1 MPSPRAFYV
10 VLEVK
15 MKTAILIDG
24 AFFIKRVRSLRLSQD
39 FYDAK
44 RMADLVVRYSLLHL
58 KHKING
64 KEQVDDLYRIFF
76 YDCVPFEKKMHNPI
90 SNKAVDFSKT
100 PEAQFRHNLHAELKQ
115 KRKLALRLGK
125 LSDNTSWILKP
136 QKMKEFLKNPSLPI
150 TEDDVMLDVKQ
161 KGVDMRIGL
170 DISSISLKK
179 QVDKI
184 ILFSG
189 DSDFVPAAKLA
200 RREGIDFILDPM
212 WNHIPLDL
220 MEHIDGLKTKCPN
233 PKNGRRADTCIR

>member
-1 MPSPRAFYV
+1 
-10 VLEVK
+10 

-24 AFFIKRVRSLRLSQD
+24 AFFIKRVRALHLSQNP
-39 FYDAK
+39 YDAK
-44 RMADLVVRYSLLHL
+44 RIADLAVRYAMLHL

-76 YDCVPFEKKMHNPI
+76 YDCTPFEKKMHNPV
-90 SNKAVDFSKT
+90 SGKAVDFSKT
-100 PEAQFRHNLHAELKQ
+100 PEAVFRHGLHAELKK

-125 LSDNTSWILKP
+125 LSDNATWILKP
-136 QKMKEFLKNPSLPI
+136 AVMKAFLKNPDIVI
-150 TEDDVMLDVKQ
+150 TENDVMLNVKQ

-170 DISSISLKK
+170 DISSITLKK
-179 QVDKI
+179 QADKI

-212 WNHIPLDL
+212 WNYVAPDL
-220 MEHIDGLKTKCPN
+220 MEHIDGLKTRCPKPLPGICSN
-233 PKNGRRADTCIR
+233 KTV